1 MSLRSGVAV
10 SWSMKQADTRSAGSA
25 SGKSLHLER
34 LFMILTV
41 VIDFVKVVILSGP
54 ILGRKLYQLIVPKDP
69 RNVKG
74 QLALITGG
82 GNGLGKQMA
91 TELANRGCNLV
102 IVDIDLAAAES
113 TCEDLR
119 KHNVSA
125 HPFRVDVSSFAD
137 VQNLADTIYRD
148 VGPIDILIN
157 NAGLVQF
164 KPLQETSPSE
174 IDRIIDVNV
183 KSNVWMT
190 KVFLEKM
197 IENKR
202 GHIVA
207 ISSMSGMYAFPWAVI
222 YSTSKYAVNGFMS
235 ALTEQLR
242 LQGHSKYIRT
252 TCVCPYY
259 IATRKDIV
267 DFLKKPRFEIL
278 TTERTAQVIVEGI
291 LQNKDFIAI
300 PPFFEI
306 GVKIM
311 QLFPLRVQQ
320 LVRDYIIRE
329 YDLNSSN

>member
-1 MSLRSGVAV
+1 MNVFMEKVSIVVDFATVLVLAVPIVIYTIIRSVLPRSLKDVA
-10 SWSMKQADTRSAGSA
+10 
-25 SGKSLHLER
+25 
-34 LFMILTV
+34 
-41 VIDFVKVVILSGP
+41 
-54 ILGRKLYQLIVPKDP
+54 
-69 RNVKG
+69 G
-74 QLALITGG
+74 QKITGG
-82 GNGLGKQMA
+82 GNGLGKAMA
-91 TELANRGCNLV
+91 AQFAARGCTV
-102 IVDIDLAAAES
+102 ILVDIDLAAAERTAS
-113 TCEDLR
+113 EL
-119 KHNVSA
+119 KNVGA
-125 HPFRVDVSSFAD
+125 EAYAFRADVSSYEHVAA
-137 VQNLADTIYRD
+137 LAIELNST
-148 VGPIDILIN
+148 VGPIDILVN
-157 NAGLVQF
+157 NAGIVNF
-164 KPLQETSPSE
+164 NSLQNTNEE
-174 IDRIIDVNV
+174 FAGRILDVNI
-183 KSNVWMT
+183 KSHVWMT